1 MAPPLH
7 LWLPALTVLA
17 LSACGGSEGGL
28 FRDVPNAGAGG
39 SNRAGASPSA
49 GAGSV
54 ASSGAGSASAGSAGE
69 DTAGSGSGGTAA
81 AGSSGLNSGGTNSGG
96 TSSGGTNSGGT
107 NNAGGT
113 AGRMGAGGRAGAG
126 AGGRPGT
133 GGGVGAAGHAGES
146 GGVAG
151 HAGGGSNSICNELL
165 EQASTQL
172 EAARVCY
179 VAADAPQ
186 CTSKV
191 TSPCGCQ
198 VPVRRSDST
207 ETKAYLKTLKLLEDQ
222 DCAVACAA
230 IACPSVSDARCKA
243 SDGGS
248 KGVCMATNHGSTP

>member
-1 MAPPLH
+1 
-7 LWLPALTVLA
+7 
-17 LSACGGSEGGL
+17 
-28 FRDVPNAGAGG
+28 
-39 SNRAGASPSA
+39 
-49 GAGSV
+49 
-54 ASSGAGSASAGSAGE
+54 
-69 DTAGSGSGGTAA
+69 
-81 AGSSGLNSGGTNSGG
+81 
-96 TSSGGTNSGGT
+96 
-107 NNAGGT
+107 
-113 AGRMGAGGRAGAG
+113 
-126 AGGRPGT
+126 
-133 GGGVGAAGHAGES
+133 
-146 GGVAG
+146 VAG

-248 KGVCMATNHGSTP
+248 KGVCMATSHGSTP